1 MRATRFLVMLV
12 PFVFAGV
19 TNALMVEAGTY
30 TDGAGLGIL
39 VTAIAAMAVMV
50 YLLER
55 NAKTR
60 TNGGKD

>member
-12 PFVFAGV
+12 PFGFAGV
-19 TNALMVEAGTY
+19 TNMLMVEAGTY
-30 TDGAGLGIL
+30 TDGAGLGVL
-39 VTAIAAMAVMV
+39 VTAIAAMAVMM